1 MSHTCP
7 LLDIRFCVA
16 EAAVDRCHTKNY
28 YHRPHSGVTCGII
41 LKSGSKSDPIGAP
54 SNPPERSSLLTV
66 MARKKPGVS
75 SMSEENLRLD
85 GKAAIVT
92 GSSRGIGAAIA
103 RKLAEAGA
111 SVVLSAPEDE
121 EENLREVRDE
131 IVDADH
137 DGTAVFTY
145 CDVTDIDAVAAL
157 GEETVDQFGSVDIL
171 VNNAGG
177 GIPAPM
183 KDIDTELWNKVI
195 SLNLGGTF
203 NCLNTIGRQMT
214 EQGGGGAI
222 VNMASMA
229 GETGYPGMSPYAA
242 SKAAI
247 INLTRSI
254 ASEWSVYDVRVNA
267 VAPGSVA
274 TERIAERLDH
284 QSADEIDRE
293 TVARRVGKPEEIADV
308 VRFLAS
314 PAASYVTAETYN
326 VAGVPNFERRREVL
340 DVNDGSSTI
349 I

>member
-1 MSHTCP
+1 MT
-7 LLDIRFCVA
+7 D
-16 EAAVDRCHTKNY
+16 ET
-28 YHRPHSGVTCGII
+28 
-41 LKSGSKSDPIGAP
+41 
-54 SNPPERSSLLTV
+54 
-66 MARKKPGVS
+66 
-75 SMSEENLRLD
+75 LRLD
-85 GKAAIVT
+85 EKSAVVT

-121 EENLREVRDE
+121 EEELREVRDE
-131 IVDADH
+131 IIDADH
-137 DGTAVFTY
+137 DGTAVYTY
-145 CDVTDIDAVAAL
+145 CDVTDRDAVAAL
-157 GEETVDQFGSVDIL
+157 GEETVDKFGSVDIL

-183 KDIDTELWNKVI
+183 EDIDAELWNKVI

-203 NCLNTIGRQMT
+203 NCINTIGRQMT
-214 EQGGGGAI
+214 EHGGSI
-222 VNMASMA
+222 VNVASMA
-229 GETGYPGMSPYAA
+229 GVTGYPGMSPYAA

-254 ASEWSVYDVRVNA
+254 ACEWSVYDVRVNA
-267 VAPGSVA
+267 IAPGSVA
-274 TERIAERLDH
+274 TERIADRLDH
-284 QSADEIDRE
+284 PSADEIDRE